1 VVLAPKVNPLLVT
14 GAVLFIA
21 VLAMMLLLPLLRP
34 LDAEDLDYAAILTGP
49 GPDHPLGTD
58 ALGRDLL
65 ARLVYGGLNSLAI
78 GALVTVT
85 TALAGT
91 ALGLVAAS
99 GLLTD
104 TLTMRLMDVLMAF
117 PALLLALA
125 VLAALG
131 NSAGN
136 VVVALSLVYV
146 PRTARIVRAEALVT
160 RELPYV
166 EGARAAGARMMGI
179 FRDMAEQGVPM
190 IVGTDAGVANTP
202 FDETWLELALMVK
215 AGLSPL
221 EALRGATTR
230 AARAM
235 RIDSVTGAVRPG
247 LRADLIALQGNPLAV
262 PEAFREVAFV
272 MIAGRRAVVDGVL
285 TGGMAA

>member
-1 VVLAPKVNPLLVT
+1 
-14 GAVLFIA
+14 
-21 VLAMMLLLPLLRP
+21 
-34 LDAEDLDYAAILTGP
+34 LDPEDLDYAAILTGP
-49 GPDHPLGTD
+49 GPGHPLGTD

-65 ARLVYGGLNSLAI
+65 ARLVYGGHSSLTI
-78 GALVTVT
+78 GALVTLA

-91 ALGLVAAS
+91 AIGLVAAS
-99 GLLTD
+99 RPIAD

-166 EGARAAGARMMGI
+166 EGARAAGAG
-179 FRDMAEQGVPM
+179 
-190 IVGTDAGVANTP
+190 GTRILLRHILPSVLP
-202 FDETWLELALMVK
+202 ALMVQETFLFAYAILGE
-215 AGLSPL
+215 AGLSFVGVGIQPPTPSWGNIL
-221 EALRGATTR
+221 GEARSSFASAPWLV
-230 AARAM
+230 
-235 RIDSVTGAVRPG
+235 IWPG
-247 LRADLIALQGNPLAV
+247 LAIAATVLALNLMGDGLGQALD
-262 PEAFREVAFV
+262 PK
-272 MIAGRRAVVDGVL
+272 RRARH
-285 TGGMAA
+285 